1 METNAKYIDELELMR
16 QDMNQLRSLLSGQQI
31 VNERLMRRAM
41 NKEISKERRSIFV
54 TIGCAIVGTFVFYS
68 MQPVWHLPI
77 WFILLTIAFFI
88 TCVVATVW
96 SIRRLMKESLLTG
109 DLLVVAKRINDYKRL
124 SINWLKFGIPF
135 VLFWIVGFVYYAS
148 RDMNPDVR
156 FGFFGGAA
164 TGLVIGSVFG
174 IWHLVDSHRR
184 LNGILKQINEIKTG
198 E

>member
-1 METNAKYIDELELMR
+1 METNEKYIDELEQMR
-16 QDMNQLRSLLSGQQI
+16 HDMNQLRSLLSEQQI

-41 NKEISKERRSIFV
+41 NKEISKERRSIFI
-54 TIGCAIVGTFVFYS
+54 TIGCAIVGTSICYS
-68 MQPVWHLPI
+68 MQPVWHLPL
-77 WFILLTIAFFI
+77 WFTLLTIAFFI

-109 DLLVVAKRINDYKRL
+109 DLLVVAKRINDYKRF

-135 VLFWIVGFVYYAS
+135 VLFWLVGFVYYAS
-148 RDMNPDVR
+148 EDMNQDMR
-156 FGFFGGAA
+156 FGFFCGAA

-174 IWHLVDSHRR
+174 VWHLIDSHRR
-184 LNGILKQINEIKTG
+184 LNGMLKQIEEIKAG